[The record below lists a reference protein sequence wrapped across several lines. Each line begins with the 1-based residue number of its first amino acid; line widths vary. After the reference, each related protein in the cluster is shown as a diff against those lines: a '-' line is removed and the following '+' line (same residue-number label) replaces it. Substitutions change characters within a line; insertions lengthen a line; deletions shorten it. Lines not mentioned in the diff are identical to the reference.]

1 MRLPYCAG
9 PSKTGRRAGRPRSTS
24 GGAQSWAMSVV
35 RRRLTISDCAASS
48 RMASPATAPMDMVP
62 RSGASRASSAP
73 ATGANSVRSR
83 LGASSA
89 GGRQGAAGGRGQPA
103 AWGRMPAVGGRA
115 AAAPPGLWVGRDA
128 DGCSVFDLQV
138 RGVQLAAPLQTP
150 LVTGGGRQGQ
160 ARSRLYDGPGGRPPA
175 EWMSRLRAVVATSAP
190 TPHTARMVPHMKA
203 RPGVISGSTLEGGAS
218 RELIPVSHE
227 GGSAGLGDRARAP
240 WTVSGACALWLQ
252 GSRPAALCALH
263 WQAQPATAQRGRA
276 MLAVSLPPP
285 PAPVARQGGA
295 LQRGALDLAGADVF
309 VIGGRGR
316 GLAGQPLAV
325 GHCSRG
331 GAGPGWDRAGDKSSG
346 PGKADVRS
354 GRLARIRPTLR
365 PGLQCAARP
374 KACSCPGAVAAA
386 HPSQPCTPA
395 LTREDGGAVG
405 GPPGAAH
412 GHGGAQLHVALV
424 VKARGCRQGG
434 AGA

>member
-285 PAPVARQGGA
+285 PPRTCSPPGWGPPARRAGSCGRGCFRNRWPRA
-295 LQRGALDLAGADVF
+295 RARWPAACRRPLQQ
-309 VIGGRGR
+309 GRGR
-316 GLAGQPLAV
+316 AWVGQGWRQEQRPREGGCAQRQAGSHPADPPPRPAMRRPAQSLFLPRRCGSSAPVPALHP
-325 GHCSRG
+325 GPHQRRWRRRRWSTGRG
-331 GAGPGWDRAGDKSSG
+331 PWTRGCPA
-346 PGKADVRS
+346 
-354 GRLARIRPTLR
+354 
-365 PGLQCAARP
+365 
-374 KACSCPGAVAAA
+374 ACSA
-386 HPSQPCTPA
+386 
-395 LTREDGGAVG
+395 
-405 GPPGAAH
+405 
-412 GHGGAQLHVALV
+412 
-424 VKARGCRQGG
+424 CR
-434 AGA
+434 